1 MVVVNEELFVTL
13 FTVGDWVFFGIV
25 FLFTLVSFWL
35 FLVTLTA
42 LVPFWLFLVT
52 LTALVSFWLFLVTL
66 TALVSFLLLPV
77 TLTALVSFLLLLVT
91 LTAFFLLILL
101 FELLLFTFIFTLSF
115 ESLVNDFFFWF
126 LPPTGTAFFLFCFWR
141 YSFNCSALSK
151 YSVNFLLIGSFNLSF
166 FSSFIFFLNWN
177 RCN

>member
-35 FLVTLTA
+35 FL
-42 LVPFWLFLVT
+42 
-52 LTALVSFWLFLVTL
+52 
-66 TALVSFLLLPV
+66 V